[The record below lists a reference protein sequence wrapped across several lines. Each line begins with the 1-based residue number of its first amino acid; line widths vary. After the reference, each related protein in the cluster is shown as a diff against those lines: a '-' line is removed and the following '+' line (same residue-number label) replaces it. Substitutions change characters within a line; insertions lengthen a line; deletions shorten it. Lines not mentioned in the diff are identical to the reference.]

1 MPKVTFITAD
11 EEMNKVEV
19 DEGSTVME
27 AAINNMVPG
36 IDGDCGG
43 AAACG
48 TCMVHVDTAFVDK
61 VGGPASDMESEML
74 SLTDDVS
81 DTSRLGCQITITDE
95 MDGLTLRLPRAQ
107 H

>member
-1 MPKVTFITAD
+1 MPKVIFITAD
-11 EEMNKVEV
+11 EEVYNV
-19 DEGSTVME
+19 DADTGTTVME
-27 AAINNMVPG
+27 AAINNLVPG

-48 TCMVHVDTAFVDK
+48 TCMVHVDPAFVER
-61 VGGPASDMESEML
+61 VGGPATDMEAEML

-81 DTSRLGCQITITDE
+81 ETSRLGCQVTISDE
-95 MDGLTLRLPRAQ
+95 LDGLTLRLPRAQ